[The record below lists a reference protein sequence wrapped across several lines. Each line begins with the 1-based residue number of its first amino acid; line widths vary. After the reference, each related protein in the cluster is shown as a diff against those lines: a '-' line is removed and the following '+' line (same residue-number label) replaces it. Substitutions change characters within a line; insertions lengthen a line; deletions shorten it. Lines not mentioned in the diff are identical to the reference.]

1 MQVKTPEQLED
12 AAIADAIRSI
22 VGIKIKATQRELVNK
37 ISEQIQPKVDRAR
50 LDGKRVD
57 IQAFIKEVLSEVSN
71 A

>member
-12 AAIADAIRSI
+12 AAISDAIRSI

>member
-57 IQAFIKEVLSEVSN
+57 IQAFIKEVLSEISN